1 MIKPRNAPNF
11 EPCYFYIIQF
21 CCIAGITEKLFNF
34 LLDIPKI
41 KKQAM
46 ISLKGMAVKIKTGF
60 IIFFR
65 FP

>member
-46 ISLKGMAVKIKTGF
+46 ISLKGMAVKN
-60 IIFFR
+60 
-65 FP
+65 